1 MNQKDHTVTF
11 TAMSKNLGDLGPIIQ
26 RLNEVLLEFHGQV
39 DHLSISLGQ
48 YEDDEEMT
56 RPSPRTQE
64 EIYKH
69 YNTLLDTMPH
79 PDAMAAT
86 RRFFGLPDS
95 YEIY

>member
-1 MNQKDHTVTF
+1 M
-11 TAMSKNLGDLGPIIQ
+11 
-26 RLNEVLLEFHGQV
+26 
-39 DHLSISLGQ
+39 
-48 YEDDEEMT
+48 
-56 RPSPRTQE
+56 